1 MPPDPPSRVCL
12 CKLDVH
18 VAPLLKILAT
28 GLMNIFLSAGID
40 RSLTLQATP
49 FADKTVRLIVRSE
62 ERKAVGRKRFF
73 RTARSH
79 LASFNMLPP
88 NVRCVRGGFAWT
100 FAEKLVTPSKPSV
113 KESGSVET
121 GLT

>member
-1 MPPDPPSRVCL
+1 MPPDPPSLVC
-12 CKLDVH
+12 LDVH
-18 VAPLLKILAT
+18 VTPLLKILAM

-62 ERKAVGRKRFF
+62 ERKAVGKNF

-100 FAEKLVTPSKPSV
+100 SAEKLVTPSKQSV
-113 KESGSVET
+113 KESGPVET